1 MSSPLGSVLEFL
13 PSIHTEEKA
22 YSTINVHRSMLSST
36 LPHVDN
42 RPIGQHPLVKSLMSG
57 CQSSRQSSQ
66 EVLAWIFPGLK
77 VFSSHA
83 LYVHVFIRQTSG
95 SLFFVPPPLCP
106 ANAFFDC
113 IYVWFPI
120 R

>member
-1 MSSPLGSVLEFL
+1 LEFL

-22 YSTINVHRSMLSST
+22 YSTIYVHHLMLSST
-36 LPHVDN
+36 LPLVDN
-42 RPIGQHPLVKSLMSG
+42 RRIGQHSLVKSLMSG

-66 EVLAWIFPGLK
+66 KVLAWIFPGLK
-77 VFSSHA
+77 VFSSQA

-106 ANAFFDC
+106 ANAVFDF